1 MDVPQSYLLVCSTR
15 LCNLDIFQGVIG
27 EIPTATRPYHP
38 FNLLNLPAGIV
49 PTTTVTEQ
57 DDLNMKSM
65 PDNDLVC
72 FEIFLIKIKAKFD
85 M

>member
-1 MDVPQSYLLVCSTR
+1 MYQFESDDPVYLTLMY
-15 LCNLDIFQGVIG
+15 FQGVIG

-65 PDNDLVC
+65 PDNDLVG
-72 FEIFLIKIKAKFD
+72 FEIFN
-85 M
+85 

>member
-1 MDVPQSYLLVCSTR
+1 MLFTAKLFTGSTR
-15 LCNLDIFQGVIG
+15 LYLIYFQGVIG

-57 DDLNMKSM
+57 DDLSMKSM

-72 FEIFLIKIKAKFD
+72 FEIFN
-85 M
+85 